1 MSQGPKQE
9 SNMNF
14 IETAD
19 SRETS
24 RKIMEAIRAVAGSET
39 AAVRV
44 WEAPSYEEALAV
56 WERVTNNGN
65 TDSTDF
71 CWGAAGS
78 AWAAAKGIEG

>member
-1 MSQGPKQE
+1 
-9 SNMNF
+9 MNF

-24 RKIMEAIRAVAGSET
+24 TEIMEAIRAVAGSET

-44 WEAPSYEEALAV
+44 WECPSYEESLAV

-65 TDSTDF
+65 ADSTDY
-71 CWGAAGS
+71 CWGTSGS
-78 AWAAAKGIEG
+78 KWASAVGIEG

>member
-1 MSQGPKQE
+1 
-9 SNMNF
+9 MNF

-24 RKIMEAIRAVAGSET
+24 REIMEAIRAVAGSET

-78 AWAAAKGIEG
+78 AWAAANGIEG